1 LTAPRSTG
9 PAPVQPGQP
18 PLATPPAAALAPV
31 RGRAWVLAILTLVYT
46 FNHVDR
52 QILVI
57 LLEPIK
63 AELGLRDS
71 QLGMLTGIAFAAFYA
86 TLGIPV
92 AMWAD
97 RGNRRNIIA
106 IALALWSGMTALSGL
121 AQTYWHLLLARMGVG
136 VGEAGGTPPATSM
149 IADLYRPEERATA
162 LGIYTTGIGLGI
174 MAGFALGGFVYE
186 LYGWRAAFFAA
197 GIPGLMLALIVRFTV
212 TEPVRGL
219 ADARSD
225 DGPAPGFGE
234 TLRFILG
241 QSSYLWLLAGCLLIC
256 ISSNAFLVFTSSH
269 LQRAYDLSPGDVALP
284 LGVLIGGVGSA
295 GAVIIGMACDRLS
308 RRDLRWRPWIIAACA
323 AAALPFAWMF
333 LRAPDVWSAY
343 GWNLVPS
350 FIGLI
355 YASIAY
361 TASQEL
367 VQLRMRS
374 FASAF
379 MLFCLTLIGIGCGP
393 WIAGLLSDHF
403 AAAGEPQPLAR
414 ALELILLFN
423 AASIVCLLLAG
434 RRYREDAARAA
445 AA

>member
-1 LTAPRSTG
+1 MTTPVL
-9 PAPVQPGQP
+9 PATIQPKIS
-18 PLATPPAAALAPV
+18 
-31 RGRAWVLAILTLVYT
+31 GRAWVLAVLTLTYT
-46 FNHVDR
+46 FNHIDR

-63 AELGLRDS
+63 QELGLRDS

-106 IALALWSGMTALSGL
+106 LAVGLWSAMTALSGF
-121 AQTYWHLLLARMGVG
+121 AQSYWQLLLARMGVG

-149 IADLYRPEERATA
+149 IADLYPPQERATA

-174 MAGFALGGFVYE
+174 MGGFALGGYIYE
-186 LYGWRAAFFAA
+186 LYGWRVAFFVA
-197 GIPGLMLALIVRFTV
+197 GVPGIILALVVRFAIK
-212 TEPVRGL
+212 EPVRGL
-219 ADARSD
+219 ADQRVDS
-225 DGPAPGFGE
+225 GPAPSLPE

-256 ISSNAFLVFTSSH
+256 ISSNAFLVFTSSY
-269 LQRAYDLSPGDVALP
+269 LQRTHDLSPGQVALP
-284 LGVLIGGVGSA
+284 LGVLIGGAGSI
-295 GAVIIGMACDRLS
+295 GAVVLGRVCDTLS
-308 RRDLRWRPWIIAACA
+308 KRDLRWRALIIALCA
-323 AAALPFAWMF
+323 GIALPFAWMF
-333 LRAPDVWSAY
+333 LRAPTAELAY
-343 GWNLVPS
+343 AWNVVPS

-367 VQLRMRS
+367 VKLRMRS

-393 WIAGLLSDHF
+393 WIAGELSDHF
-403 AAAGEPQPLAR
+403 LRNGSTRPLAQ
-414 ALELILLFN
+414 ALEAMLLLN
-423 AASIVCLLLAG
+423 GASIACLLMATRNY
-434 RRYREDAARAA
+434 RRDAARAA
-445 AA
+445 L